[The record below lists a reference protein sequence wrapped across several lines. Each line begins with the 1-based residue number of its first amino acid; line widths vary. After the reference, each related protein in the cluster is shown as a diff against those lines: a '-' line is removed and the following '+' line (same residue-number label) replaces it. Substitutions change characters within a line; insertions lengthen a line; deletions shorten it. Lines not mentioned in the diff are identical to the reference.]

1 METISFIK
9 SILEN
14 EVVALVTITSLSL
27 SFLYVFQYGLRVV
40 LSKQRAIKEKGFLMQ
55 IVPPKYQTDE
65 MQDVRGVRFALQR
78 FFDDLTASTKNQRIS
93 FEISSNK
100 SGINFLVWTPTKK
113 MQSLIKQSLQTTYQH
128 RIKFIEL
135 ETDML
140 SGFNKYNSKCSEYKT
155 LKHSVYL
162 LMDLKDFDAVDPV
175 EGILNSMTGLKGDE
189 KMYFQVVLS
198 PAKRDMRAIAKAKE
212 NFRVKKSDITW
223 SYMFFRRFESYLLYF
238 IPLLPFMFIMLI
250 SEIMKLGG
258 SKQSL
263 DPILSLPD
271 SDPRKVLAQ
280 SEEVDDFNKQL
291 NEKFKT
297 PFYSYI
303 RVLVSGG
310 DENQKMEQFDQ
321 ALETMKSTSLNS
333 LVRKNKNRLSDMQSR
348 YIYPEDELFPF
359 YKELFTSQTTLSS
372 REVSMIYHFPSQI
385 IDPTVESFVF
395 VNVASKE
402 SFRKQ
407 QDKSDLLL
415 GNNTIGDKNHKVFLT
430 TENRKRHMVITGQT
444 GTGKSTIL
452 KNFVLQDIDNRI
464 FNGVKRGLILM
475 DPHEDFFIDILFK
488 LHKSFSYSKELI
500 IWDTRSEDFFLGFNP
515 LYSVGLSEREIDMV
529 VDANY
534 EFIEKLIK
542 KVNPEGGMGVTAKP
556 MLRNSMKT
564 LMIFQNEWILK
575 NGNSDES
582 IALMK
587 RFAPT
592 LNEIKRLFFEV
603 DVKERILKWID
614 FDKYQ
619 GLESFWNATLPNYM
633 SSPAW
638 NDIRQAFDNKLSQIL
653 SGSLYYTFSQS
664 QNSIEISECIR
675 KSKILLV
682 NLSSKNIGVDGMQL
696 LGSLLMSKL
705 WFESKRIEQEDR
717 RPFVIYADEFQNFAN
732 SDFAVALS
740 EARKFK
746 LELVLA
752 HQFFAQLPKEV
763 KDAVTGNVKSRI
775 YYRAGL
781 DDAEEIADDLQGKV
795 LQEEIMEIPEFHSYV
810 RVGEDVFSIS
820 VPKERDNNW
829 NAEFV
834 ENLVDDSYQKI
845 GRSKLQVV
853 SEMKLRQSW
862 YTNGCPVDSEVTQ

>member
-1 METISFIK
+1 MEINTLLNNVLVNQWVVLAITASISI
-9 SILEN
+9 SILY
-14 EVVALVTITSLSL
+14 TI
-27 SFLYVFQYGLRVV
+27 QYFVRIY
-40 LSKQRAIKEKGFLMQ
+40 LSKIKASKETGFLMQ
-55 IVPPKYQTDE
+55 IIPPKYQPEDMT
-65 MQDVRGVRFALQR
+65 DVRGARFALQR
-78 FFDDLTASTKNQRIS
+78 FFDDLTASTKKQRVS
-93 FEISSNK
+93 FEIFSDRT
-100 SGINFLVWTPTKK
+100 GIKFLVWTPTKK
-113 MQSLIKQSLQTTYQH
+113 MQELVKQSLQTTYKN
-128 RIKFIEL
+128 RIKFVDL
-135 ETDML
+135 EKDFL
-140 SGFNKYNSKCSEYKT
+140 SEFNSFNSKYSEYKT

-162 LMDLKDFDAVDPV
+162 LMDLKDFGAVDPV
-175 EGILNSMTGLKGDE
+175 DGIINAMSGLKERE
-189 KMYFQVVLS
+189 KMYFQIVLS
-198 PAKRDMRAIAKAKE
+198 PAKRDMQAIAKAKE
-212 NFRVKKSDITW
+212 NFRVKKADITW
-223 SYMFFRRFESYLLYF
+223 SYMFFRRFECYFLYLL
-238 IPLLPFMFIMLI
+238 PLLPFLLLI
-250 SEIMKLGG
+250 LMSEIMKLGG
-258 SKQSL
+258 SKQNL
-263 DPILSLPD
+263 DPMASLPD
-271 SDPRKVLAQ
+271 SDPRKMLAQ

-303 RVLVSGG
+303 RVLVSG
-310 DENQKMEQFDQ
+310 DDLNTKLQKFDQ

-333 LVRKNKNRLSDMQSR
+333 LVRVNRNRFKEMQSR
-348 YIYPEDELFPF
+348 YIYPEDDLFPF
-359 YKELFTSQTTLSS
+359 YKEIFTSQTTLSS
-372 REVSMIYHFPSQI
+372 REISMLYHLPDRI

-395 VNVASKE
+395 VNIPSKE
-402 SFRKQ
+402 SFKKQ
-407 QDKSDLLL
+407 LDKSDLLL
-415 GNNTIGDKNHKVFLT
+415 GLNSIGDRKNKVYLSS
-430 TENRKRHMVITGQT
+430 ENRKRHMVVTGQT

-475 DPHEDFFIDILFK
+475 DPHEDFFMDILFK
-488 LHKSFSYSKELI
+488 LHKSFTYSKDLI

-515 LYSVGLSEREIDMV
+515 LYAVGLSEREIDMV

-575 NGNSDES
+575 NGSSEES
-582 IALMK
+582 INLMK

-603 DVKERILKWID
+603 DVKDRLLEWID

-619 GLESFWNATLPNYM
+619 GLESFWKATLPNYM

-675 KSKILLV
+675 KPKILLV

-705 WFESKRIEQEDR
+705 WFESKRIEQADR
-717 RPFVIYADEFQNFAN
+717 KPFVIYADEFQNFAN
-732 SDFAVALS
+732 SDFGVALS

-752 HQFFAQLPKEV
+752 HQFFAQLPKDV
-763 KDAVTGNVKSRI
+763 KDAITGNVKSRI

-781 DDAEEIADDLQGKV
+781 DDAEPIADDLQGRLLK
-795 LQEEIMEIPEFHSYV
+795 EEIMEIPEFHSYV
-810 RVGEDVFSIS
+810 RVGEDVFSIE

-829 NAEFV
+829 NSEFV

-845 GRSKLQVV
+845 GKSKLEIVN
-853 SEMKLRQSW
+853 EMKLRQNW
-862 YTNGCPVDSEVTQ
+862 YTNGCPVVSEVT

>member
-1 METISFIK
+1 
-9 SILEN
+9 
-14 EVVALVTITSLSL
+14 
-27 SFLYVFQYGLRVV
+27 
-40 LSKQRAIKEKGFLMQ
+40 
-55 IVPPKYQTDE
+55 
-65 MQDVRGVRFALQR
+65 
-78 FFDDLTASTKNQRIS
+78 
-93 FEISSNK
+93 
-100 SGINFLVWTPTKK
+100 
-113 MQSLIKQSLQTTYQH
+113 
-128 RIKFIEL
+128 
-135 ETDML
+135 
-140 SGFNKYNSKCSEYKT
+140 
-155 LKHSVYL
+155 
-162 LMDLKDFDAVDPV
+162 
-175 EGILNSMTGLKGDE
+175 
-189 KMYFQVVLS
+189 
-198 PAKRDMRAIAKAKE
+198 
-212 NFRVKKSDITW
+212 
-223 SYMFFRRFESYLLYF
+223 
-238 IPLLPFMFIMLI
+238 
-250 SEIMKLGG
+250 
-258 SKQSL
+258 
-263 DPILSLPD
+263 
-271 SDPRKVLAQ
+271 
-280 SEEVDDFNKQL
+280 
-291 NEKFKT
+291 
-297 PFYSYI
+297 
-303 RVLVSGG
+303 
-310 DENQKMEQFDQ
+310 
-321 ALETMKSTSLNS
+321 
-333 LVRKNKNRLSDMQSR
+333 
-348 YIYPEDELFPF
+348 
-359 YKELFTSQTTLSS
+359 
-372 REVSMIYHFPSQI
+372 
-385 IDPTVESFVF
+385 
-395 VNVASKE
+395 
-402 SFRKQ
+402 
-407 QDKSDLLL
+407 
-415 GNNTIGDKNHKVFLT
+415 
-430 TENRKRHMVITGQT
+430 
-444 GTGKSTIL
+444 
-452 KNFVLQDIDNRI
+452 
-464 FNGVKRGLILM
+464 
-475 DPHEDFFIDILFK
+475 
-488 LHKSFSYSKELI
+488 
-500 IWDTRSEDFFLGFNP
+500 
-515 LYSVGLSEREIDMV
+515 VGLSEREIDMV